1 MIDLILSV
9 IIERLK
15 LILARA
21 GFAINITCL
30 GFYRNVCN
38 KRSDTTFKR
47 HICTGSTTL
56 QHLASQKRV

>member
-38 KRSDTTFKR
+38 KRGDTTFER
-47 HICTGSTTL
+47 HICTGGTTL
-56 QHLASQKRV
+56 